1 MSWRWGDKESALFSN
16 FIVQWDRGVSGD
28 SGCGD
33 GDIDGDEDEDEDD
46 GGTITM
52 TTERVKFRVI
62 ISIIEDQK
70 NRS

>member
-1 MSWRWGDKESALFSN
+1 M
-16 FIVQWDRGVSGD
+16 QWDRGVSGD